1 MSAPTVPYKV
11 LYKGY
16 QVSGDKRSGYTA
28 SVPYLVA
35 WGDAFK
41 FADDIFGVRTAN
53 VVGPIAYQ
61 IPYRFP
67 VATANLYAAR
77 FNIEPCG
84 HNGQPVGTFGGLA
97 PGENFTHAMIKVE
110 YVQFLE
116 TQQQQDDPNN
126 MHQLDKDNPITKC
139 KQAVRSV
146 AKMET
151 KKGGSYL
158 FSGGATPLKGD
169 VGVPVPEI
177 QLELTF
183 PDVPYLPW
191 KFVKPYIG
199 TVNLIA
205 MLESVKG
212 ELLLEGMDTE
222 VVPTKDGIAQQVV
235 LKYAVGPYGD
245 WNKQPDDAGSQT
257 LVYKKGTSDSDANR
271 IYIYKDH
278 RLIFDTVK
286 YDRFDTLLA

>member
-1 MSAPTVPYKV
+1 MPAPTVPYKV
-11 LYKGY
+11 MFRGY

-28 SVPYLVA
+28 AVPYLVA

-53 VVGPIAYQ
+53 TVGPISYQ
-61 IPYRFP
+61 LPYRFP

-84 HNGQPVGTFGGLA
+84 HDGQPVGAFGGLA
-97 PGENFTHAMIKVE
+97 PGENFTHAMVKVE

-116 TQQQQDDPNN
+116 TQQQTDDPENL
-126 MHQLDKDNPITKC
+126 HQLDKDNPITKC
-139 KQAVRSV
+139 KQAVKSV

-151 KKGGSYL
+151 RKGGSYL
-158 FSGGATPLKGD
+158 FASTAKPLKGD
-169 VGVPVPEI
+169 VGVPIPEI
-177 QLELTF
+177 GLELTF

-199 TVNLIA
+199 TVNSVA
-205 MLESVKG
+205 MMECVKG

-235 LKYAVGPYGD
+235 LRYSVGPLGD
-245 WNKQPDDAGSQT
+245 WNTFVDESGVSR
-257 LVYKKGTSDSDANR
+257 LVYKNGTSDSDTNR
-271 IYIYKDH
+271 IYTYKDH

-286 YDRFDTLLA
+286 YDRLDTLLA